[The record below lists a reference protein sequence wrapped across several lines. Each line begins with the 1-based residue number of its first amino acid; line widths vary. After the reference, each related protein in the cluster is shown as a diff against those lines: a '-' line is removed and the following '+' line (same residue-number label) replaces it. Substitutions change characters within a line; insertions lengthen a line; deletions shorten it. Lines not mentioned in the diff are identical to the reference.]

1 MCPECETVVNRPKEV
16 LFEEKR
22 GVENIV
28 EKHVT
33 AALSAKNPEEY
44 IDSIETIDTG
54 QWGRGLP

>member
-1 MCPECETVVNRPKEV
+1 LCPECETVVNRPKEV

-33 AALSAKNPEEY
+33 AALSAENPEEY
-44 IDSIETIDTG
+44 IDSIETLDTG
-54 QWGRGLP
+54 Q